1 MDWLMIDEIKEAI
14 NDGVISEQYNNF
26 DTPSIAQ
33 LKDRMSALGEIDTYV
48 VIRSLI
54 KYHRELFV
62 NILEYMN
69 KKEGE
74 KGNENNQD
82 F

>member
-1 MDWLMIDEIKEAI
+1 MSGGVDWLMVEEIKQAI
-14 NDGVISEQYNNF
+14 KDGVINEQYNDF

-33 LKDRMSALGEIDTYV
+33 LKDRMSALGEIDIYV

-62 NILEYMN
+62 DILEYMN

-74 KGNENNQD
+74 
-82 F
+82 